1 MAHLIT
7 LSVAARPE
15 PIRVL
20 SDDDRI
26 LFALAEAQTAVRA
39 EYGDPGRFVGAK
51 VVDYAPLGDR
61 ERMPDHDLYAAAFR
75 PELLVDD
82 EPADVG
88 NLVLTVSTHDV
99 VVIDLPDGS
108 TAKVFLHE
116 IIGRGRVMLRVEAP
130 KMTRVRARKIT
141 EVEA

>member
-1 MAHLIT
+1 
-7 LSVAARPE
+7 
-15 PIRVL
+15 
-20 SDDDRI
+20 
-26 LFALAEAQTAVRA
+26 
-39 EYGDPGRFVGAK
+39 
-51 VVDYAPLGDR
+51 
-61 ERMPDHDLYAAAFR
+61 
-75 PELLVDD
+75 
-82 EPADVG
+82 
-88 NLVLTVSTHDV
+88 V